1 MGMFIKIKQDFH
13 GISKGVATSS
23 PGLAR
28 QELARNATGENSF
41 NPKHVVL
48 QEMWHSG
55 TVHHGEVKGT
65 HPAMPYFS
73 QEFTGLFFVGFL
85 TDTHGFS

>member
-1 MGMFIKIKQDFH
+1 MNFGIIIAYAKFIKIKQDFH
-13 GISKGVATSS
+13 GMSPGVATSS

-48 QEMWHSG
+48 QENEQWKKAHQW
-55 TVHHGEVKGT
+55 EVKGT
-65 HPAMPYFS
+65 HPPLPYF
-73 QEFTGLFFVGFL
+73 FPGNYGPY
-85 TDTHGFS
+85 